1 MAFLAERPVMVS
13 PTMNR
18 TLVVVGLM
26 LSSAL
31 AAMDST
37 IVATAIPSIV
47 RDLGGFAVFPWL
59 FSIYLLIQAVTIPI
73 YGKLAD
79 IYGRKPVLL
88 AGVGF
93 FLLGSVLSGLSW
105 NMTALIVFR
114 GLQGVGA
121 GAILPITA
129 TVIADI
135 FSIEERAR
143 MQGYLA
149 SVWGVS
155 SVVGPSIGGLIVQ
168 YSSWRWIFYINLP
181 VGAAALFMIATQL
194 REHVTPH
201 RHRLDIPGAA
211 LLATGVGLWVLG
223 LLEGGVAW
231 GWSSHPSVIT
241 FGVGLLLLAAFLV
254 QERRAEEP
262 MLPMWVFGE
271 RMLLAANL
279 GSLVVGV
286 LSSGISAFL
295 PTFVQ
300 GYLGATPLVAG
311 MTLGAMTVGWPLA
324 ASLAGMVYLRTGFRR
339 AAIGG
344 GCLTLVGGLAFAHLG
359 PAATSVDTA
368 AASFVLGLGL
378 GLSATTL
385 LVGIQS
391 VVAWERR
398 GVVTG
403 ANLFTRMLGST
414 VGVAAFGSVLNGS
427 LSAWLSRTP
436 VALRGHIPA
445 TLGAT
450 TFVLGKTP
458 GISSQAVAFIRQGL
472 YLGVHRMFLATAGAA
487 LLLLAFTFMVPRRLT
502 PILAGAERSDGP
514 SARAAAGG
522 ESAEMSPAPPSG
534 SRP

>member
-1 MAFLAERPVMVS
+1 
-13 PTMNR
+13 MNR

-79 IYGRKPVLL
+79 VYGRKPVLL
-88 AGVGF
+88 VGVSI

-143 MQGYLA
+143 MQGYVA

-155 SVVGPSIGGLIVQ
+155 SVIGPTIGGLIVQ
-168 YSSWRWIFYINLP
+168 YSSWHWIFYINLP
-181 VGAAALFMIATQL
+181 VGAAALFMIITHL
-194 REHVTPH
+194 REQVAPRHH
-201 RHRLDIPGAA
+201 RIDVLGAG

-231 GWSSHPSVIT
+231 GWTSNRSMIT
-241 FGVGLLLLAAFLV
+241 FALGTVLLVGFVL

-262 MLPMWVFGE
+262 MLPMWVFGD

-279 GSLVVGV
+279 GSLMVGV

-311 MTLGAMTVGWPLA
+311 LTLGAMTVGWPLA
-324 ASLAGMVYLRTGFRR
+324 ASLAGVVYLRTGFRR
-339 AAIGG
+339 SAIAGAV
-344 GCLTLVGGLAFAHLG
+344 LTLVGASLFAHLG
-359 PAATSVDTA
+359 PHATSAQTA
-368 AASFVLGLGL
+368 AASFVTGLGLGL
-378 GLSATTL
+378 GATTL

-391 VVAWERR
+391 VVVWERR

-414 VGVAAFGSVLNGS
+414 VGVAAFGSILNGS
-427 LSAWLSRTP
+427 LSTWLARTP
-436 VALRGHIPA
+436 ASLRGHIPT

-450 TFVLGKTP
+450 SFVLGKTP
-458 GISSQAVAFIRQGL
+458 GVSPQAVAFIRQGL
-472 YLGVHRMFLATAGAA
+472 YVGVHRMFLATAGAG
-487 LLLLAFTFMVPRRLT
+487 LLLLLFTLMVPRRLSS
-502 PILAGAERSDGP
+502 LALEDDAPGP
-514 SARAAAGG
+514 GRGPHTAAA
-522 ESAEMSPAPPSG
+522 ESAPATRS
-534 SRP
+534 